1 MKTEVWNG
9 HSIRLVEKDGEW
21 WAVLNDVCN
30 ALNLR
35 VDSVKLRLEDDT
47 ISNGVVTDTLN
58 RKQKMII
65 VIEFGIYDAV
75 FQSRKQES
83 KDFKRW
89 IYTVIKQLRQ
99 SIGLEGFQIF
109 RMIDKEHQKAAMSK
123 LNHSL
128 TNPVRKDFIVAN
140 TIANKII
147 SDKHGYPK
155 MIKKS
160 EMTPDMLVER
170 QDVLDNTVELMAIKN
185 KYHLDI
191 SVSDKVR
198 EISNSSSILAS

>member
-1 MKTEVWNG
+1 
-9 HSIRLVEKDGEW
+9 
-21 WAVLNDVCN
+21 
-30 ALNLR
+30 
-35 VDSVKLRLEDDT
+35 
-47 ISNGVVTDTLN
+47 
-58 RKQKMII
+58 
-65 VIEFGIYDAV
+65 
-75 FQSRKQES
+75 
-83 KDFKRW
+83 
-89 IYTVIKQLRQ
+89 
-99 SIGLEGFQIF
+99 
-109 RMIDKEHQKAAMSK
+109 MSK

-160 EMTPDMLVER
+160 EMTPDMIAER
-170 QDVLDNTVELMAIKN
+170 QDILDNTVELMAIKN

-198 EISNSSSILAS
+198 EISNSNSILAS

>member
-9 HSIRLVEKDGEW
+9 YSIRFVEKDGEW
-21 WAVLNDVCN
+21 WAVAKDIAKALCFRDANVATRKIPDKYKGTHKVRTPSGEQDVIVLNEKGLYRLIMRSNKSEAESFQDWVFDV
-30 ALNLR
+30 L
-35 VDSVKLRLEDDT
+35 
-47 ISNGVVTDTLN
+47 
-58 RKQKMII
+58 
-65 VIEFGIYDAV
+65 
-75 FQSRKQES
+75 
-83 KDFKRW
+83 
-89 IYTVIKQLRQ
+89 KQLRQ

-123 LNHSL
+123 LNHPL

-170 QDVLDNTVELMAIKN
+170 QDVLDNTIELMAIKN

-198 EISNSSSILAS
+198 EISNSNSILAS

>member
-1 MKTEVWNG
+1 MKTELWNVY
-9 HSIRLVEKDGEW
+9 SIRFIEKDGEW
-21 WAVLNDVCN
+21 WAVLKDVCS

-35 VDSVKLRLEDDT
+35 VDAVKIRLEDDT
-47 ISNGVVTDTLN
+47 ISNGVVADTLN
-58 RKQKMII
+58 RKQEMLI
-65 VIEFGIYDAV
+65 VNEFGIYDTV
-75 FQSRKQES
+75 FQSRKKEA

-89 IYTVIKQLRQ
+89 IYSVIKQLRQ

-109 RMIDKEHQKAAMSK
+109 RMLDKEHQKAAMSK
-123 LNHSL
+123 LNHTLSH
-128 TNPVRKDFIVAN
+128 PVRIDFIKAN
-140 TIANKII
+140 TISNKII

-170 QDVLDNTVELMAIKN
+170 QDILDSTVELMGIQD
-185 KYHLDI
+185 KYKLDF

-198 EISNSSSILAS
+198 EIVNGAEQTA

>member
-9 HSIRLVEKDGEW
+9 HSIRFVEKDGEW

-58 RKQKMII
+58 RKQEMII
-65 VIEFGIYDAV
+65 VNEFGIYDAV

-99 SIGLEGFQIF
+99 SVGLEGFQ
-109 RMIDKEHQKAAMSK
+109 
-123 LNHSL
+123 
-128 TNPVRKDFIVAN
+128 DF
-140 TIANKII
+140 
-147 SDKHGYPK
+147 P
-155 MIKKS
+155 
-160 EMTPDMLVER
+160 ECL
-170 QDVLDNTVELMAIKN
+170 IKN
-185 KYHLDI
+185 TKSGYEQTK
-191 SVSDKVR
+191 SFF
-198 EISNSSSILAS
+198 N

>member
-1 MKTEVWNG
+1 MKTELWNG
-9 HSIRLVEKDGEW
+9 YSIRFIEKDGEW
-21 WAVLNDVCN
+21 WAVLKDVCS

-35 VDSVKLRLEDDT
+35 VDAVKIRLEDDT
-47 ISNGVVTDTLN
+47 ISNGVVADTLN
-58 RKQKMII
+58 RKQEMLI
-65 VIEFGIYDAV
+65 VNEFGIYDTV
-75 FQSRKQES
+75 FQSRKKEA

-89 IYTVIKQLRQ
+89 IYSVIKQLRQ

-109 RMIDKEHQKAAMSK
+109 RMLDKEHQKAAMSK
-123 LNHSL
+123 LNHTLSH
-128 TNPVRKDFIVAN
+128 PVRIDFIKAN
-140 TIANKII
+140 TISNKII

-170 QDVLDNTVELMAIKN
+170 QDVLDRTVELMGIQD
-185 KYHLDI
+185 KYKLDF

-198 EISNSSSILAS
+198 EIVNGAEQTA